1 VSRAAQ
7 GTFPA
12 IDTLVTKAAAAQSV
26 ADALIAM
33 ANSGQLGQLEA
44 DIRRMRQAAE
54 AGHQLAK
61 GPTPAQRAAAAK
73 AAGFRAKASAATLP
87 ADRADYLE
95 LAKAAE
101 AEAGVR

>member
-1 VSRAAQ
+1 MASAQ

-12 IDTLVTKAAAAQSV
+12 IDMLVTKAAAAQSV

-33 ANSGQLGQLEA
+33 ANAGQLGQLEA
-44 DIRRMRQAAE
+44 DIRRMRQAAS
-54 AGHQLAK
+54 AGHQVAK

-73 AAGFRAKASAATLP
+73 AAGYRSKARAVTSA
-87 ADRADYLE
+87 ADRADYLA
-95 LAKAAE
+95 LAKSVE